1 MARQFLRQ
9 NNLHN
14 VVGRIEYIRGD
25 TGKQEYMM
33 AFYSTMPDEDW
44 KNLAQYNQERFKK
57 NKKGFNKNKKCSAIE
72 ARELILH
79 IPHEYANRDPHEL
92 AKLVGD
98 DWKKRFGTDCCL
110 AIHWN
115 KTKTNFHIHLIYS
128 ERVREDKVATRNMY
142 YDSDW
147 KKCKKADAVN
157 IIKKGDIVSK
167 WDDKDVKFKK
177 KSFMQNTVKPYYAT
191 RFKLEL
197 YKDDGLHL
205 KEQKEYKINPTSSI
219 EYIELHDKIV
229 EYNKNVRTWNN
240 MVDDVLERSPE
251 YCVLHPSDHNTVVN
265 KSKMNLPPTKKN
277 EYTLFIDTVMKP
289 AVTAHKKQRKH
300 HKEYLKYMIER
311 VKEALNA
318 LVERFKL
325 NASKQST
332 TNNINMKNY
341 AQITKQKP
349 FKPQMKK
356 KTNKDISKFI
366 KHQSDF
372 ERD

>member
-1 MARQFLRQ
+1 M
-9 NNLHN
+9 
-14 VVGRIEYIRGD
+14 
-25 TGKQEYMM
+25 
-33 AFYSTMPDEDW
+33 S
-44 KNLAQYNQERFKK
+44 
-57 NKKGFNKNKKCSAIE
+57 
-72 ARELILH
+72 
-79 IPHEYANRDPHEL
+79 
-92 AKLVGD
+92 
-98 DWKKRFGTDCCL
+98 
-110 AIHWN
+110 
-115 KTKTNFHIHLIYS
+115 
-128 ERVREDKVATRNMY
+128 
-142 YDSDW
+142 
-147 KKCKKADAVN
+147 N
-157 IIKKGDIVSK
+157 I
-167 WDDKDVKFKK
+167 
-177 KSFMQNTVKPYYAT
+177 
-191 RFKLEL
+191 
-197 YKDDGLHL
+197 
-205 KEQKEYKINPTSSI
+205 
-219 EYIELHDKIV
+219 
-229 EYNKNVRTWNN
+229 
-240 MVDDVLERSPE
+240 DDVLERSPE

-265 KSKMNLPPTKKN
+265 KSKMNLPPTKEN

-332 TNNINMKNY
+332 TNNISMKNY

>member
-167 WDDKDVKFKK
+167 WDDKDAKFKK

-332 TNNINMKNY
+332 TNNISMKNY

>member
-25 TGKQEYMM
+25 TGKQEHMM
-33 AFYSTMPDEDW
+33 AYYSTMSDEDW

-115 KTKTNFHIHLIYS
+115 QTKTNYHIHLIYS
-128 ERVREDKVATRNMY
+128 ERVRENKVATRNMY
-142 YDSDW
+142 YDSKW

-167 WDDKDVKFKK
+167 WSDKDTRFKQK
-177 KSFMQNTVKPYYAT
+177 VFMQDVIKPYYAAK
-191 RFKLEL
+191 FKLEV

-205 KEQKEYKINPTSSI
+205 KEQKEYKINPTSSL

-265 KSKMNLPPTKKN
+265 KSKMNLPPTKEN

-332 TNNINMKNY
+332 TNNISIKNY

-356 KTNKDISKFI
+356 KTNKSISKFI

>member
-128 ERVREDKVATRNMY
+128 ERVREDKVATRNVY

-265 KSKMNLPPTKKN
+265 KSKMNLPPTKEN

-300 HKEYLKYMIER
+300 LKEYLKYMIER

-332 TNNINMKNY
+332 TNNISMKNY

>member
-265 KSKMNLPPTKKN
+265 KSKMNLPPTKEN

-332 TNNINMKNY
+332 TNNIIMKNY

>member
-25 TGKQEYMM
+25 TGKQEHMM
-33 AFYSTMPDEDW
+33 AYYSTMSDEDW

-115 KTKTNFHIHLIYS
+115 KTKTNYHIHLIYS
-128 ERVREDKVATRNMY
+128 ERVRENKVATRNMY
-142 YDSDW
+142 YDSKW

-167 WDDKDVKFKK
+167 WSDKDTRFKQK
-177 KSFMQNTVKPYYAT
+177 VFMQDVIKPYYAAK
-191 RFKLEL
+191 FKLEV

-205 KEQKEYKINPTSSI
+205 KEQKEYKINPTSSL

-265 KSKMNLPPTKKN
+265 KSKMNLPPTKEN

-332 TNNINMKNY
+332 TNNISIKNY

>member
-33 AFYSTMPDEDW
+33 AFYSTMSDEDW

-128 ERVREDKVATRNMY
+128 ERVREDKVATRNVY
-142 YDSDW
+142 YDSEW

-265 KSKMNLPPTKKN
+265 KSKMNLPPTKEN

-332 TNNINMKNY
+332 TNNISMKNY

>member
-128 ERVREDKVATRNMY
+128 ERVREDKVATRNVY

-265 KSKMNLPPTKKN
+265 KSKMNLPPTKEN

-311 VKEALNA
+311 VKEALNT

-332 TNNINMKNY
+332 TNNISMKNY

>member
-177 KSFMQNTVKPYYAT
+177 KSFMQNTVKPYCAT

-265 KSKMNLPPTKKN
+265 KSKMNLPPTKEN

-332 TNNINMKNY
+332 TNNISMKNY

>member
-128 ERVREDKVATRNMY
+128 ERVREDKVATRNVY

-191 RFKLEL
+191 RFKLKL

-265 KSKMNLPPTKKN
+265 KSKMNLPPTKEN

-332 TNNINMKNY
+332 TNNISMKNY

-366 KHQSDF
+366 KHQSAF

>member
-128 ERVREDKVATRNMY
+128 ERVREDKVATRNVY

-265 KSKMNLPPTKKN
+265 KSKMNLPPTKEK
-277 EYTLFIDTVMKP
+277 EKKMFIDTVMKP

-332 TNNINMKNY
+332 TNNISMKNY

>member
-128 ERVREDKVATRNMY
+128 ERVREDKVATRNVY

-177 KSFMQNTVKPYYAT
+177 KSFMQNTVKPYYAI

-265 KSKMNLPPTKKN
+265 KSKMNLPPTKEN

-332 TNNINMKNY
+332 TNNISMKNY

>member
-33 AFYSTMPDEDW
+33 AFYSTMSDEDW

-197 YKDDGLHL
+197 YKEDGLHL

-265 KSKMNLPPTKKN
+265 KSKMNLPPTKEN

-332 TNNINMKNY
+332 TNNISMKNY

>member
-265 KSKMNLPPTKKN
+265 KSKMNLPPTKEN

-332 TNNINMKNY
+332 TNNISMKNY

-366 KHQSDF
+366 KHQSAF

>member
-98 DWKKRFGTDCCL
+98 DWKKRFDTDCCL

-265 KSKMNLPPTKKN
+265 KSKMNLPRTKEN

-332 TNNINMKNY
+332 TNNISMKNY

>member
-25 TGKQEYMM
+25 TGKQEHMM
-33 AFYSTMPDEDW
+33 AYYSTMSDEDW

-265 KSKMNLPPTKKN
+265 KSKMNLPPTKEN

-332 TNNINMKNY
+332 TNNISMKNY

>member
-265 KSKMNLPPTKKN
+265 KSKMNLPPTKENK
-277 EYTLFIDTVMKP
+277 YTLFIDTVMKP

-332 TNNINMKNY
+332 TNNISMKNY

>member
-25 TGKQEYMM
+25 TGKQEHMM
-33 AFYSTMPDEDW
+33 AYYSTMSDEDW

-205 KEQKEYKINPTSSI
+205 KEQKEYKVNPTSSI

-265 KSKMNLPPTKKN
+265 KSKMNLPPTKEN

-332 TNNINMKNY
+332 TNNISMKNY

>member
-57 NKKGFNKNKKCSAIE
+57 NKKGFNKNKKCCAIE

-128 ERVREDKVATRNMY
+128 ERVREDKVATRNVY

-265 KSKMNLPPTKKN
+265 KSKMNLPPTKEN

-332 TNNINMKNY
+332 TNNISMKNY

>member
-25 TGKQEYMM
+25 TGKQEHMM
-33 AFYSTMPDEDW
+33 AYYSTMSDEDW

-115 KTKTNFHIHLIYS
+115 KTKTNYHIHLIYS
-128 ERVREDKVATRNMY
+128 ERVRENKVATRNMY
-142 YDSDW
+142 YDSKW

-167 WDDKDVKFKK
+167 WSDKDTRFKQK
-177 KSFMQNTVKPYYAT
+177 VFMQDVIKPYYAAK
-191 RFKLEL
+191 FKLEV

-205 KEQKEYKINPTSSI
+205 KEQKEYKINPTSSL

-265 KSKMNLPPTKKN
+265 KSKMNLPPTKENK
-277 EYTLFIDTVMKP
+277 YTLFIDTVMKP

-332 TNNINMKNY
+332 TNNISIKNY

-356 KTNKDISKFI
+356 KTNKSISKFI

>member
-92 AKLVGD
+92 VKLVGD

-332 TNNINMKNY
+332 TNNISMKNY

>member
-147 KKCKKADAVN
+147 KKCKQADAVN

-332 TNNINMKNY
+332 TNNISMKNY

>member
-25 TGKQEYMM
+25 TGKQEHMM
-33 AFYSTMPDEDW
+33 AYYSTMSDEDW

-92 AKLVGD
+92 SKLVGD

-115 KTKTNFHIHLIYS
+115 KTKTNYHIHLIYS
-128 ERVREDKVATRNMY
+128 ERVRENKVATRNMY
-142 YDSDW
+142 YDSKW

-167 WDDKDVKFKK
+167 WSDKDTRFKQK
-177 KSFMQNTVKPYYAT
+177 VFMQDVIKPYYAAK
-191 RFKLEL
+191 FKLEV

-205 KEQKEYKINPTSSI
+205 KEQKEYKINPTSSL

-265 KSKMNLPPTKKN
+265 KSKMNLPPTKEN

-332 TNNINMKNY
+332 TNNISMKNY

-372 ERD
+372 ERG